1 MGLLSPLCLV
11 IVETV
16 EALSRWVGLNLE
28 FLQLRLE
35 HRTRHQKDLSGG
47 HVSREQAEF
56 LLFTFTSCVFFVLE
70 TEALGGRSTEEFPL
84 QHL

>member
-11 IVETV
+11 VVETL
-16 EALSRWVGLNLE
+16 EALSHWVELNLE

-35 HRTRHQKDLSGG
+35 HRTRHLKDLSGG

-56 LLFTFTSCVFFVLE
+56 LLFTFISCCFLCV
-70 TEALGGRSTEEFPL
+70 
-84 QHL
+84 